1 MKYSVNFKTE
11 GIEDWQQR
19 LIDETLD
26 LVKRHNKLGEVLFSK
41 GFDKYK
47 FGDTQFNLMKKQ
59 FDVMTEYI
67 GILSARLTDLN
78 LVKITFE

>member
-1 MKYSVNFKTE
+1 MKYSVKFKTE
-11 GIEDWQQR
+11 DIEDWQQR

-26 LVKRHNKLGEVLFSK
+26 LVKRHDKLGRLLFSK

-59 FDVMTEYI
+59 FDVMTEYL
-67 GILSARLTDLN
+67 GILSARLTNLN
-78 LVKITFE
+78 LVEIVYE

>member
-19 LIDETLD
+19 LIDETID
-26 LVKRHNKLGEVLFSK
+26 LIKRHNKLGSGLFSDDFEK
-41 GFDKYK
+41 KVGN
-47 FGDTQFNLMKKQ
+47 TQFNLMKKQ

-67 GILSARLTDLN
+67 VILSARLTDLN
-78 LVKITFE
+78 LVEMVCE